1 MITKAPGEVSSNKH
15 QANSALQTPRLKR
28 RAEQVAADDQKPQVK
43 GRFYRHL
50 PLPMPD
56 IASGSQH
63 SCSTHLPMNPSS
75 RQPLPVDQNW
85 PLRKSCLLSEFMC
98 SGFKLCRA
106 SMETSWYSRNLAAF
120 GSQELYI
127 LRKSFKITE
136 PRFPYLQKRA
146 RNTFLSGLF

>member
-1 MITKAPGEVSSNKH
+1 MITKAPGEVSSNN

-43 GRFYRHL
+43 
-50 PLPMPD
+50 
-56 IASGSQH
+56 AGSTGTFLSPRQTLLVDPNILAQH
-63 SCSTHLPMNPSS
+63 TWPMNPSS

-85 PLRKSCLLSEFMC
+85 PLRKSCLLSECMC

-120 GSQELYI
+120 GSQGLYI

-136 PRFPYLQKRA
+136 SRFPYLQKRA